1 MLLNFVKLGQG
12 KPLVVLHGLFGSLDN
27 WMSVGRKLSIHRTVY
42 LVDLRNHGASFHHQ
56 DFDCQTMAGDLRSL
70 LDHLDLTEIELIGH
84 SMGGK
89 VAMFYAADHSLDIG
103 KMIIADIGP
112 KQYPVHHDHIIS
124 SLQSIDPSSCSS
136 RGEADQQLSQ
146 YISEKGTRQFLL
158 KNLKRNS
165 DGQFEWKMNLPV
177 ISKNIHEVGQELAP
191 NAVINTPTLFIR
203 GGRSDYI
210 VKNDYPDIHRQFP
223 SSEIIAIPSAGHWVH
238 AEAPQEFLQLAEN
251 FLLQ

>member
-1 MLLNFVKLGQG
+1 MLLNFVKLGHG

-27 WMSVGRKLSIHRTVY
+27 WMSIGRKLSTHRTVY

-56 DFDCQTMAGDLRSL
+56 DFDCQTMAEDLKRL
-70 LDHLDLTEIELIGH
+70 VDQLDLTEIELIGH

-89 VAMFYAADHSLDIG
+89 VAMFYAAGHSPEIS

-112 KQYPVHHDHIIS
+112 KQYPVRHDHIIN
-124 SLQSIDPSSCSS
+124 SLQSIDPGSCAS
-136 RGEADQQLSQ
+136 RSEADQQLSQ
-146 YISEKGTRQFLL
+146 HINEVGIRQFLL

-165 DGQFEWKMNLPV
+165 AGKFEWKMNLPV
-177 ISKNIHEVGQELAP
+177 ISENIHEVGQELDP
-191 NAVINTPTLFIR
+191 NMVINTPTLFIR
-203 GGRSDYI
+203 GGKSDYI
-210 VKNDYPDIHRQFP
+210 IKDDYPDMQRQFP

-251 FLLQ
+251 FLLH